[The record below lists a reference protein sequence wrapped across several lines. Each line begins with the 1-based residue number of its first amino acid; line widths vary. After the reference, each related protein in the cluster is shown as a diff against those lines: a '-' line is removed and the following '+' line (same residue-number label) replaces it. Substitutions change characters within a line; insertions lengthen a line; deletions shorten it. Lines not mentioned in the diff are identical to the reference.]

1 MAKSLLN
8 KLGFRRNE
16 GISKFK
22 NLDGPPQNA
31 SKLSGFEGIFWS
43 NEGTVVHK
51 WHHYLPIYEK
61 YFSPYRDVAPKF
73 LEIGVSKGGS
83 LALWRKYFGSKA
95 TIFGIDRDLA
105 CQALD
110 GESGQ
115 VRIGSQDD
123 PDFLKNV
130 VSEMGGVDII
140 LDDGSHISK
149 HIRASLEILFPL
161 EKYSCVI
168 HKYF

>member
-1 MAKSLLN
+1 M
-8 KLGFRRNE
+8 
-16 GISKFK
+16 
-22 NLDGPPQNA
+22 
-31 SKLSGFEGIFWS
+31 
-43 NEGTVVHK
+43 VHK

-110 GESGQ
+110 GENGQ

-140 LDDGSHISK
+140 LDDGSHAYFGF
-149 HIRASLEILFPL
+149 HRAGCGCLLHLFRICLDSYVPNRRGMGIA
-161 EKYSCVI
+161 CP
-168 HKYF
+168 